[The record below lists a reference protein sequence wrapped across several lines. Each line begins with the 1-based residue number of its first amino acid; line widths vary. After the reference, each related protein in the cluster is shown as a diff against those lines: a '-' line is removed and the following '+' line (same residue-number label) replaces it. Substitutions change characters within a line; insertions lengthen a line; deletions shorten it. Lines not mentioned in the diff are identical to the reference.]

1 VAASVTG
8 YSVALL
14 QSATRAVPSR
24 TDFAEPVDDRQRV
37 AGFGVFVSGTHI
49 LTHTAALDGRS
60 VVEVWPGTTAA
71 APARVVAY
79 EPPTGLTL
87 LEVATAVPRTSATF
101 ANEPPRPG
109 ALAVAVGRSEERDLA
124 VPVFVTGAGRGR
136 FTIGAVNEI
145 LLPGMPVFT
154 LAGDLFAITAPDGDE
169 VQAVPVRDAAERM
182 LARAAAGERRSSF
195 GIGFQPA
202 NDRLA
207 ALFGGDGVLVT
218 EVVPGSPADVADVR
232 IGDVLLA
239 IGTIVIDS
247 ADAAAGALN
256 TATPGGETTLRLRR
270 AGRTLD
276 LAATPVFAYEIAALA
291 RGQADTAAAPE
302 ARALFPAALLDASA
316 IPPSA
321 RVIAVNGRPGVTR
334 AQVQRE
340 LRLAR
345 QPIPV
350 LLRVGRAQFFVA
362 VDPVR

>member
-1 VAASVTG
+1 
-8 YSVALL
+8 
-14 QSATRAVPSR
+14 
-24 TDFAEPVDDRQRV
+24 
-37 AGFGVFVSGTHI
+37 
-49 LTHTAALDGRS
+49 
-60 VVEVWPGTTAA
+60 
-71 APARVVAY
+71 
-79 EPPTGLTL
+79 
-87 LEVATAVPRTSATF
+87 
-101 ANEPPRPG
+101 
-109 ALAVAVGRSEERDLA
+109 
-124 VPVFVTGAGRGR
+124 
-136 FTIGAVNEI
+136 
-145 LLPGMPVFT
+145 
-154 LAGDLFAITAPDGDE
+154 
-169 VQAVPVRDAAERM
+169 
-182 LARAAAGERRSSF
+182 
-195 GIGFQPA
+195 
-202 NDRLA
+202 
-207 ALFGGDGVLVT
+207 
-218 EVVPGSPADVADVR
+218 
-232 IGDVLLA
+232 
-239 IGTIVIDS
+239 
-247 ADAAAGALN
+247 LN